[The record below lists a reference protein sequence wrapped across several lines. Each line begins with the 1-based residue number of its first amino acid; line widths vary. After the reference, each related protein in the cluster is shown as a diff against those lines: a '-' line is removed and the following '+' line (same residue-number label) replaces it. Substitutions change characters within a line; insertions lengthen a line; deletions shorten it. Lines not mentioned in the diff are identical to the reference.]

1 MAAPSR
7 AGLNLPPS
15 LVRPPVPDA
24 TDTAYWEARRAE
36 FFSKF
41 VATSDAK
48 AAAAG
53 HVDKDRPLSAS
64 PSARQ
69 HLPASAAAKE
79 QALPLSWE
87 RGSRRGA
94 RPVVAYPTTNRLHSR
109 CHTVA
114 PLDRDDRQ
122 RPAARLDDWR
132 DSLAKKRGD
141 GEGRDRPSKASG
153 SQSSI
158 GAGRLINARVA
169 FDTGYGDDRDAATQ
183 RQGGGR

>member
-48 AAAAG
+48 TAAAG

-87 RGSRRGA
+87 RGSPSGRSSSGGL
-94 RPVVAYPTTNRLHSR
+94 PDHEPPPF
-109 CHTVA
+109 
-114 PLDRDDRQ
+114 PLPHCS
-122 RPAARLDDWR
+122 PA
-132 DSLAKKRGD
+132 
-141 GEGRDRPSKASG
+141 
-153 SQSSI
+153 
-158 GAGRLINARVA
+158 
-169 FDTGYGDDRDAATQ
+169 
-183 RQGGGR
+183 